1 MEVIMIIAAIAAC
14 IIAFVIGKNSAE
26 QPIKL
31 HNEEVLRKRQ
41 LIEQEIEQKQQESKR
56 IEEEYQSKLKIIT
69 DAKSAA
75 EEAYNEKAKALEQ
88 KYQDLR
94 VTTTTEFVALKQS
107 LKQEIEQTQQQLD
120 SLKATR
126 AAAIEAARQEQA
138 IAENPEQYCLPF
150 EADELHDIDYLNQ
163 IKPKLRHPEILGKV
177 IWSTFIQKKYNT
189 FAANILGSEEVC
201 GIYKITDQV
210 SKEAYIGQSVSVQT
224 RWKDHIKCGV
234 GAVKSSSSNQLY
246 AAMRRDGIENFSFEL
261 LEACSREELNDK
273 EKYFIELYHSD
284 VYGLNS
290 TKGGS

>member
-1 MEVIMIIAAIAAC
+1 MEVILIIVAIVAC
-14 IIAFVIGKNSAE
+14 IVAFNIGKNSVE
-26 QPIKL
+26 QPVKL
-31 HNEEVLRKRQ
+31 HNEEILKERQ
-41 LIEQEIEQKQQESKR
+41 LLEQEISYKKQESNR
-56 IEEEYQSKLKIIT
+56 IEQDYQAKLKIIS
-69 DAKSAA
+69 DAKNSA

-94 VTTTTEFVALKQS
+94 ASTTTEYVILKQS
-107 LKQEIEQTQQQLD
+107 LKDETDQIQQELD

-126 AAAIEAARQEQA
+126 AAAIEAARQEQT
-138 IAENPEQYCLPF
+138 IADNPQKYCLPF

-163 IKPKLRHPEILGKV
+163 IKPKLRNPEILGKV

-189 FAANILGSEEVC
+189 FAANILGQNEVC
-201 GIYKITDQV
+201 GIYKITDQI
-210 SKEAYIGQSVSVQT
+210 SKEAYIGQSVSIQT

-234 GAVKSSSSNQLY
+234 GATKASSSNQLY

-261 LEACSREELNDK
+261 LEACSREELNNK

-284 VYGLNS
+284 TYGLNS